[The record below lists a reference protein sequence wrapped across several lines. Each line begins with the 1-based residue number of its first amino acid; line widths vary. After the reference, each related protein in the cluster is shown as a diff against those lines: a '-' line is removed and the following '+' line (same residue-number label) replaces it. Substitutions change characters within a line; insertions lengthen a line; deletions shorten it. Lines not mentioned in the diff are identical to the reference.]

1 MLRAGST
8 VISPLP
14 QRLAAE
20 TIGTALLVA
29 TVVGSGIMA
38 DTLARDAALALLA
51 NTLATGAMLV
61 VLITTLGPIS
71 GAHFNPA
78 ISLAFALK
86 GDLPRREAG
95 LYALAQIAGGVAGT
109 VIAHAMF
116 ALPLLQASVKIR
128 TGEAQWFSEW
138 VASFGLAATI
148 LAGLRFEKKA
158 VPWLVGLYIC
168 AAYWF
173 TASTSFANPAAA
185 IARSLTDTFSGI
197 RAIDLP
203 GFILAELAGALCALA
218 AMTWLLQGPA
228 DNAAIQTAEEQP

>member
-1 MLRAGST
+1 MT
-8 VISPLP
+8 SPLP
-14 QRLAAE
+14 QRVAAE
-20 TIGTALLVA
+20 TVGTAFLVA
-29 TVVGSGIMA
+29 AVVGSGIMA

-78 ISLAFALK
+78 ISLMLTLK
-86 GDLPRREAG
+86 GELPRREAG
-95 LYALAQIAGGVAGT
+95 LYALGQVAGGIAGT

-116 ALPLLQASVKIR
+116 GLPLLQRSLNIR
-128 TGEAQWFSEW
+128 TGDAQWLSEG

-148 LAGLRFEKKA
+148 LAGLRFDRKA
-158 VPWLVGLYIC
+158 IPWLVGLYIC

-173 TASTSFANPAAA
+173 TASTSFANPAVA
-185 IARSLTDTFSGI
+185 IARSFTETFSGI
-197 RAIDLP
+197 RTVDVP

-218 AMTWLLQGPA
+218 AMTWLLQA
-228 DNAAIQTAEEQP
+228 QVSDAAIQTAGEQP

>member
-1 MLRAGST
+1 
-8 VISPLP
+8 
-14 QRLAAE
+14 
-20 TIGTALLVA
+20 
-29 TVVGSGIMA
+29 MA

-78 ISLAFALK
+78 ISLIFTLK
-86 GDLPRREAG
+86 GELPRREAG
-95 LYALAQIAGGVAGT
+95 LYALGQVAGGIAGT

-116 ALPLLQASVKIR
+116 GLPLLQRSLNIR
-128 TGEAQWFSEW
+128 TGDAQWLSEG

-148 LAGLRFEKKA
+148 LAGLRFDRKA
-158 VPWLVGLYIC
+158 IPWLVGLYIC

-173 TASTSFANPAAA
+173 TASTSFANPAVA
-185 IARSLTDTFSGI
+185 IARSFTETFSGI
-197 RAIDLP
+197 RTVDVP

-218 AMTWLLQGPA
+218 AMTWLLQA
-228 DNAAIQTAEEQP
+228 QVSDAAIQTAGEQP

>member
-1 MLRAGST
+1 MT
-8 VISPLP
+8 SPLP
-14 QRLAAE
+14 QRVAAE
-20 TIGTALLVA
+20 TVGTAFLVA
-29 TVVGSGIMA
+29 AVVGSGIMA

-78 ISLAFALK
+78 ISLIFTLK
-86 GDLPRREAG
+86 GELPRREAG
-95 LYALAQIAGGVAGT
+95 LYALGQVAGGIAGT

-116 ALPLLQASVKIR
+116 GLPLLQRSLNIR
-128 TGEAQWFSEW
+128 TGDAPWLSVG

-148 LAGLRFEKKA
+148 LADLRFDRKA
-158 VPWLVGLYIC
+158 IPWLVGLYIC

-173 TASTSFANPAAA
+173 TASTSFANPAVA
-185 IARSLTDTFSGI
+185 IARSFTETFSGI
-197 RAIDLP
+197 RTVDVP

-218 AMTWLLQGPA
+218 AMTWLLQA
-228 DNAAIQTAEEQP
+228 QVSDAAIQTAGEQP

>member
-1 MLRAGST
+1 MT
-8 VISPLP
+8 SPLP
-14 QRLAAE
+14 QRVAAE
-20 TIGTALLVA
+20 TVGTAFLVA
-29 TVVGSGIMA
+29 AVVGSGIMA

-78 ISLAFALK
+78 ISLILTLK
-86 GDLPRREAG
+86 GELPRREAG
-95 LYALAQIAGGVAGT
+95 LYALGQVAGGIAGT

-116 ALPLLQASVKIR
+116 GLPLLQRSLNIR
-128 TGEAQWFSEW
+128 TGDAQWLSEG

-148 LAGLRFEKKA
+148 LAGLRFDRKA
-158 VPWLVGLYIC
+158 IPWLVGLYIC

-173 TASTSFANPAAA
+173 TASTSFANPAVA
-185 IARSLTDTFSGI
+185 IARSFTETFSGI
-197 RAIDLP
+197 RTVDVP

-218 AMTWLLQGPA
+218 AMTWLLQA
-228 DNAAIQTAEEQP
+228 QVSDAAIQTAGEQP